1 MNTHSP
7 FRTGRRTFLRGLGT
21 ATGLLLPFLR
31 QFEARAAGK
40 APLRFLFVYTPNGYD
55 LPTFGADGSESDFKF
70 RPSLTPFDR
79 ADVRPHISLLKGLQ
93 LKNNHPD
100 HRGHG
105 SIAALMTC
113 QTPTGNF
120 PYVSAGPSF
129 DNELARALKVAP
141 LNLGVCMAL
150 NAEYKLS
157 WDAKGKAS
165 SFTVDPNVALKNLFQ
180 TMSGTPPGM
189 TPGMGGASA
198 NRKKVHDL
206 LVREIKEFKKR
217 IPNEDR
223 VGLDLYLEKV
233 EALEATTMPGS
244 GGEMPACVAPKIEGK
259 VTINAQ
265 KDVVA
270 LGDMHMNLIVS
281 AFACGLTRV
290 ATLQWGTAV
299 YGPNI
304 GNPNSPWDH
313 HECSHWF
320 ADPPE
325 VGDRRAC
332 DKAFAEQFVKLL
344 AKLKAVPEGDGTLL
358 DNTIVLWGTE
368 TSDAHDADNLHWII
382 AGGKGSRLRTGRNFE
397 LRQASLAD
405 LYVSVQNEFG
415 NQSKAFGDPQF
426 CSGGLKDI
434 FAV

>member
-1 MNTHSP
+1 MRTHSTYQP
-7 FRTGRRTFLRGLGT
+7 GRRTFLKGLGT
-21 ATGLLLPFLR
+21 AAGLLLPFVR
-31 QFEARAAGK
+31 QLEARAAGK

-55 LPTFGADGSESDFKF
+55 LPTFGADGSETDFKF

-79 ADVRPHISLLKGLQ
+79 PDVRPHISLLKGLQ

-105 SIAALMTC
+105 SIAAIMTC
-113 QTPTGNF
+113 QTPTGSF

-129 DNELARALKVAP
+129 DNELARALKVSP

-150 NAEYKLS
+150 NAEYKLC
-157 WDAKGKAS
+157 WDAAGKAS
-165 SFTVDPNVALKNLFQ
+165 SFVVDPNAARQKLFGS
-180 TMSGTPPGM
+180 MPGM
-189 TPGMGGASA
+189 PPVPMPGNS

-217 IPNEDR
+217 IPSEDR

-233 EALEATTMPGS
+233 EAL
-244 GGEMPACVAPKIEGK
+244 GGTAMQPPTSETPVCVAPKLDGN
-259 VTINAQ
+259 VTVNAQ

-332 DKAFAEQFVKLL
+332 DKGFAEQFVKLI

-358 DNTIVLWGTE
+358 DNTLILWGTE
-368 TSDAHDADNLHWII
+368 TSDAHDSDNMTWIM

-405 LYVSVQNEFG
+405 VFVSVQNEFG
-415 NQSKAFGDPQF
+415 VQSKVFGDPQF
-426 CSGGLKDI
+426 CSGGLKNV